1 MKGKINMSKGKIN
14 SSLISHLLYY
24 QRKTASFTLIEL
36 LVVIAIIAILAG
48 MLLPALN
55 QAKQQAKLTQCISQK
70 KQLVTAISRGEKHI
84 SLTLTGKS
92 ILALARELSQCILA
106 ENATKAS
113 KEKDD
118 DVLLTKKEVM
128 ERLGVSST
136 TLWNWEN
143 DRYLLPVKIGRK
155 IFYRLSDINKL
166 LDGK

>member
-1 MKGKINMSKGKIN
+1 MNRFN
-14 SSLISHLLYY
+14 STQSS
-24 QRKTASFTLIEL
+24 
-36 LVVIAIIAILAG
+36 AIQDGDFNPNDDGRLFA
-48 MLLPALN
+48 
-55 QAKQQAKLTQCISQK
+55 

-92 ILALARELSQCILA
+92 ILALARELSQCILV

-136 TLWNWEN
+136 TLWNWKN

-155 IFYRLSDINKL
+155 IFYRLGDIIKL
-166 LDGK
+166 RGGK